1 MGEFLYRNGIDFT
14 APGFLRIA
22 TAPGLPAGEPTAP
35 GGQVSAGR
43 PLAMFSGGKDSL
55 ALTHALKDGPVDF
68 FLYNPTQSQ
77 RALARSL
84 ADGGRITEVH
94 QSVLP
99 ELLAMNDSGEFLNG
113 HTPYSA
119 YLALAATLT
128 GYLRGNDMIVAG
140 NSRSDDEPNVS
151 QYLGRPEAGH
161 YLLPPHQAAWIPT
174 ALRHKTTLN
183 AGAQTLAVLFEP
195 GLVPMGKDRVRIIAV
210 SALLREMMLYSAR
223 WPISRTE
230 SGAEADSFFQ
240 ALGYVVADAL
250 DDEMPLNLPVP
261 ADPVVAAA
269 TDYTRAHLDRVTV
282 SDVTRAVGVS
292 ERTLR
297 RIFHAHL
304 GMSWRSYLL
313 RARVL
318 RSMAMLVQ
326 PDRTVLEV
334 SIAVGFD
341 DAGAFARSFAR
352 HCGETPSAYKRRVGC

>member
-1 MGEFLYRNGIDFT
+1 MTVPADSAKDQVQT
-14 APGFLRIA
+14 ATTGLVDLRDNSRW
-22 TAPGLPAGEPTAP
+22 AG
-35 GGQVSAGR
+35 G
-43 PLAMFSGGKDSL
+43 SL
-55 ALTHALKDGPVDF
+55 R
-68 FLYNPTQSQ
+68 Y
-77 RALARSL
+77 
-84 ADGGRITEVH
+84 DGGEQLVTGWHFHDVHEIEYACRGMVEV
-94 QSVLP
+94 
-99 ELLAMNDSGEFLNG
+99 E
-113 HTPYSA
+113 T
-119 YLALAATLT
+119 
-128 GYLRGNDMIVAG
+128 
-140 NSRSDDEPNVS
+140 
-151 QYLGRPEAGH
+151 EAGH
-161 YLLPPHQAAWIPT
+161 YLLPPHQAAWIPA

-183 AGAQTLAVLFEP
+183 AGVQTLAVLFEP
-195 GLVPMGKDRVRIIAV
+195 GLVPMGKDRVQIIAV

-230 SGAEADSFFQ
+230 SGVEADSFFQ

-250 DDEMPLNLPVP
+250 DDEMPLNLPVA
-261 ADPVVAAA
+261 ADPVVTAA

-318 RSMAMLVQ
+318 RSMAMLAQ

-352 HCGETPSAYKRRVGC
+352 HCGETPSAYKRRISEAP